1 MSVPLSLAETLRTD
15 LSERDLVETLK
26 SYLAGTLAAL
36 KEEQRLGPGGGLAAC
51 RKYSDAMDSVVQALH
66 DRARGKFLS
75 SAPDLEY
82 RLAVIPVGGYGRR
95 ELCPKSDIDL
105 LFLHSYKVDPYVEA
119 MTERILYPLW
129 DLGLDVG
136 YSVRNGEESNK
147 MASAGGCT

>member
-51 RKYSDAMDSVVQALH
+51 RKYSDAMDNEMQALH
-66 DRARGKFLS
+66 DRARGKFLF

-82 RLAVIPVGGYGRR
+82 RLAVLSVGGYGRA
-95 ELCPKSDIDL
+95 ETCSEAEIEP
-105 LFLHSYKVDPYVEA
+105 LFLHPCKS
-119 MTERILYPLW
+119 
-129 DLGLDVG
+129 G
-136 YSVRNGEESNK
+136 
-147 MASAGGCT
+147 